1 MRILVLGATGMVGES
16 VLRKLEANSNLSVVG
31 TTTGQDS
38 RANVT
43 RFCWPQDSLKQLV
56 DEISPDVILNFAAKL
71 DNKSVD
77 IDHVARQEM
86 FALNSDLLSS
96 LSMISEK
103 IKLIHMST
111 DGVFSGKNPPYTEE
125 SATDGEGIY
134 AKSKIQGEL
143 NITNGKILRCSII
156 GRSPNPQVS
165 IPNLLLRQQQNA
177 VMTIS
182 HNELWNGITSSAFA
196 EFISSLLVNNLLD
209 LMDRVQHVIPRYP
222 LSKIELFQEVSKAVG
237 REDIRFNSTI
247 TKEPRS
253 RILATREIKFL
264 KKVWEQTSFGKIPS
278 IEEMLEKSDFS
289 NA

>member
-1 MRILVLGATGMVGES
+1 MVGES

>member
-1 MRILVLGATGMVGES
+1 
-16 VLRKLEANSNLSVVG
+16 
-31 TTTGQDS
+31 
-38 RANVT
+38 
-43 RFCWPQDSLKQLV
+43 
-56 DEISPDVILNFAAKL
+56 
-71 DNKSVD
+71 
-77 IDHVARQEM
+77 M

-96 LSMISEK
+96 LSMISDK
-103 IKLIHMST
+103 VKLIHMST

-247 TKEPRS
+247 TNEPRS
-253 RILATREIKFL
+253 RILATREMKFL
-264 KKVWEQTSFGKIPS
+264 TKVWEQTSFGKIPS
-278 IEEMLEKSDFS
+278 IEEMLEESDFI
-289 NA
+289 NASRSDLI

>member
-103 IKLIHMST
+103 VKLIHMST